1 MHGLHNAYAYLF
13 DAANQPTVPQVMD
26 IAGDVTVAR
35 EAAGFVT
42 YVRRTAKQLLHAQ
55 TLMTSCVK
63 YLM

>member
-1 MHGLHNAYAYLF
+1 MHSLHNAYAYLF

-42 YVRRTAKQLLHAQ
+42 YVRRTAKQLLHSQ